1 MVQKDK
7 KEPIERYK
15 GLRRFCADYG
25 FTHDYIPS
33 VKERMIQEGEI
44 YMVVNDRDLVDL
56 LKQAD
61 KQNVSPGREFGII
74 SYNETPLKEILAG
87 GITTLSSDFKL
98 MGQTMAQLI
107 NKKGIETI
115 ENPWRLNLR
124 KSL

>member
-1 MVQKDK
+1 
-7 KEPIERYK
+7 
-15 GLRRFCADYG
+15 
-25 FTHDYIPS
+25 
-33 VKERMIQEGEI
+33 MIQEGEI